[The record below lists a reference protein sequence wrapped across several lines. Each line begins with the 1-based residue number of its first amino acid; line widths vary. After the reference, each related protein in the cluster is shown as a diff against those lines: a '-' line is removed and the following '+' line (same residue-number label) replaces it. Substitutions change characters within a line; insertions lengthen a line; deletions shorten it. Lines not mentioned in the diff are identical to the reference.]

1 MKWSQFISF
10 KQSTRRLLSFC
21 GYIIVFIFIVLF
33 IYEIRRETG
42 PWIPKTKTLPSLKDF
57 PLELPAN
64 FADFPSEGECT
75 WSILSCG
82 NWDVLWGKH
91 TGLRDVTEWRIAFH
105 VTQGIVPQPTPD
117 PQYAVPHAS
126 PMTNNEVYDLIES
139 QLNSSGAL
147 VDLGLF
153 NPQLKTIKGT
163 DIARLSSERKFIM
176 CWVNEEIF
184 VFVFHLY

>member
-1 MKWSQFISF
+1 MKRSQFICF
-10 KQSTRRLLSFC
+10 KRSPQRFWLFC
-21 GYIIVFIFIVLF
+21 GYIIVFIFVIVV
-33 IYEIRRETG
+33 IITYG
-42 PWIPKTKTLPSLKDF
+42 PWIPRTKILSSLKDL

-64 FADFPSEGECT
+64 FADFPSEGQCT
-75 WSILSCG
+75 WSILSRG

-91 TGLRDVTEWRIAFH
+91 TGLRDVVEWRIAFH
-105 VTQGIVPQPTPD
+105 VTQGIVPQSTTD
-117 PQYAVPHAS
+117 PEYAVSDAS
-126 PMTNNEVYDLIES
+126 PMTHDEIYDLIKR
-139 QLNSSGAL
+139 QLNSNATL
-147 VDLGLF
+147 IDLGAF